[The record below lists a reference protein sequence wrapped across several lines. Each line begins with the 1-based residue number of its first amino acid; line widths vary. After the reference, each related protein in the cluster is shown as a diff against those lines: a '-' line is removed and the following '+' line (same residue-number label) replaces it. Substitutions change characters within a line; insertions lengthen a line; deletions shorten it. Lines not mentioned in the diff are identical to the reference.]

1 MVTTDEL
8 VALEE
13 IFWQAAGGDRDLYD
27 ANLAPDAV
35 HVFPGWGVTDRQRV
49 LQAVENSRPWESFT
63 IDDPQV
69 VGLGD
74 DAAVLVYTT
83 KANRPGEPPYAAA
96 ITSVY
101 RQRDGDWQL
110 VLHQQTPL

>member
-1 MVTTDEL
+1 MAIVDEL

-13 IFWQAAGGDRDLYD
+13 IFWKAAGGDRDLYD
-27 ANLAPDAV
+27 ANLASDAV
-35 HVFPGWGVTDRQRV
+35 HVFPGWGVTDRKRV
-49 LQAVENSRPWESFT
+49 LGAVESAEPWESHT

-69 VGLGD
+69 VSLGAD
-74 DAAVLVYTT
+74 TAALVYTT
-83 KANRPGEPPYAAA
+83 SANRSGQPPYVAA

-101 RQRDGDWQL
+101 RGQDGDWQL

>member
-1 MVTTDEL
+1 MATADEL

-13 IFWQAAGGDRDLYD
+13 IFWKAAGGNRDLYE

-35 HVFPGWGVTDRQRV
+35 HLFPGWGVTGREKV
-49 LQAVENSRPWESFT
+49 LQAVESAEPWERHT
-63 IDDPQV
+63 IEGPHV
-69 VGLGD
+69 VSLGG
-74 DAAVLVYTT
+74 DAAALVYTT
-83 KANRPGEPPYAAA
+83 RANRVGQPPYVAA

-101 RQRDGDWQL
+101 RRQNGAWQL